1 MAGKIILE
9 VTKGELAGKTYEYEE
24 PDRVFVGRKEDC
36 GIVLPENTVS
46 RYHCLL
52 DINPPMIQMQDFG
65 SLNGTFLNDEKIGQ
79 RDRDRSWEEA
89 KSEEHEAY
97 ELHDGDRIRLGKRCE
112 LTCTIVRAEQ
122 TDEYGTVVEED
133 DLPEST
139 ADAVSEPAEPSG
151 AEEAVSEPAETPEQ
165 EPVGV
170 VDAISEPIEEP
181 AEEPEEKPSGAVDA
195 ISEPAE
201 ESAEKPE
208 QKPSGVVDAIS
219 EPAEE
224 SAEEPEQKLS
234 AGVDAVSEPA
244 EEPDQEPG
252 QKAVGVVDAVS
263 EPESEPAVK
272 ESEQEPAEEEPE
284 SESAAEESDADSED
298 YSVSV
303 GEQKVCGA
311 CGNLFPPTSPDD
323 TLCAECRQDRDN
335 MLGAILAALI
345 GGALRE
351 EPAGPSAVKGFD
363 KVALLGRGGMGEV
376 WKVKEQK
383 TGKIYALKTLLP
395 KVAADEKA
403 KALFLR
409 EAKLTE
415 FLDHK
420 NVVRTY
426 QTGCSDGTFY
436 ILMDLCE
443 GGSVDD
449 LMKLHGGKLPLTLAT
464 YIMLQVL
471 DGLDYV
477 HHVDVE
483 AEVRKRGLF
492 GTKKTMR
499 AKGLVHRDLKPGNIF
514 LSDRSDRP
522 VAKVADFGMAK
533 AFQAAGYSTMSDDRA
548 VKGTIPFMPRQQAM
562 DCRFAKP
569 EVDVWAAAASYYH
582 MLTGGFPK
590 NFRPGQNMWLAIVSE
605 PVVPIQNRDPSVPEK
620 IARVIDHALRE
631 HPVIGCRD
639 AALLREDLIR
649 ALPDEVRDY
658 CKGII

>member
-89 KSEEHEAY
+89 KSDEHEAY

-201 ESAEKPE
+201 ESAE
-208 QKPSGVVDAIS
+208 
-219 EPAEE
+219 
-224 SAEEPEQKLS
+224 EPEQKLS

-252 QKAVGVVDAVS
+252 QKSVGVVDAVS
-263 EPESEPAVK
+263 EPESEPAMK

-323 TLCAECRQDRDN
+323 TLCAE
-335 MLGAILAALI
+335 
-345 GGALRE
+345 
-351 EPAGPSAVKGFD
+351 
-363 KVALLGRGGMGEV
+363 
-376 WKVKEQK
+376 
-383 TGKIYALKTLLP
+383 
-395 KVAADEKA
+395 
-403 KALFLR
+403 
-409 EAKLTE
+409 
-415 FLDHK
+415 
-420 NVVRTY
+420 
-426 QTGCSDGTFY
+426 
-436 ILMDLCE
+436 
-443 GGSVDD
+443 
-449 LMKLHGGKLPLTLAT
+449 
-464 YIMLQVL
+464 
-471 DGLDYV
+471 
-477 HHVDVE
+477 
-483 AEVRKRGLF
+483 
-492 GTKKTMR
+492 
-499 AKGLVHRDLKPGNIF
+499 
-514 LSDRSDRP
+514 
-522 VAKVADFGMAK
+522 
-533 AFQAAGYSTMSDDRA
+533 
-548 VKGTIPFMPRQQAM
+548 
-562 DCRFAKP
+562 
-569 EVDVWAAAASYYH
+569 
-582 MLTGGFPK
+582 
-590 NFRPGQNMWLAIVSE
+590 
-605 PVVPIQNRDPSVPEK
+605 
-620 IARVIDHALRE
+620 
-631 HPVIGCRD
+631 
-639 AALLREDLIR
+639 
-649 ALPDEVRDY
+649 
-658 CKGII
+658 

>member
-89 KSEEHEAY
+89 KSDEHEAY

-151 AEEAVSEPAETPEQ
+151 AEEAVSEPAETPGQ

-170 VDAISEPIEEP
+170 
-181 AEEPEEKPSGAVDA
+181 VDA

-219 EPAEE
+219 EPI
-224 SAEEPEQKLS
+224 EEP
-234 AGVDAVSEPA
+234 A
-244 EEPDQEPG
+244 
-252 QKAVGVVDAVS
+252 
-263 EPESEPAVK
+263 
-272 ESEQEPAEEEPE
+272 EEPE

-383 TGKIYALKTLLP
+383 TGKTYALKTLLP